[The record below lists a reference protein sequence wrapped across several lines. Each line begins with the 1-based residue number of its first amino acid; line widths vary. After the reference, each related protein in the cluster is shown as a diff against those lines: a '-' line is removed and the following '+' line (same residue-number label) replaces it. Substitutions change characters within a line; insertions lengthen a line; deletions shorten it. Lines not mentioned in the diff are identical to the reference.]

1 MAVCQRK
8 ASKSYILVML
18 ELKYEGFTNLVILS
32 NVITDSEFGGKL
44 VIKTER
50 VWLRS
55 VIATGKNPKQT

>member
-1 MAVCQRK
+1 MVVCQRK

-50 VWLRS
+50 V
-55 VIATGKNPKQT
+55 

>member
-1 MAVCQRK
+1 MVVCQRK